1 MTKTSGPKQ
10 HLDTVDVSQLVAV
23 TLRLAMEVSALRER
37 VLTHEALLKKHNLLD
52 TDAVNDYVPTA
63 AEVDERKGVNRSLI
77 EALARDLAP

>member
-23 TLRLAMEVSALRER
+23 TLRLAMVVSALRER

-63 AEVDERKGVNRSLI
+63 AEVAERKGVNRSLI